1 MAEITQEMWDEL
13 QADYDALSEAYEEL
27 RKNEEMYRVAVG
39 LTNHTITVVDIE
51 SHTLNQIYNEGDFTG
66 IAVSMPDVPESV
78 ISTGIIHPEDC
89 EGYRQFYRDIYGGV
103 PHGSFTVRV
112 MEENR
117 GWVWFT
123 MYYQSVFDGKGKPL
137 RAICFSDDITSQ
149 KTVEE
154 KFTQY
159 KNAVTAGAEFV
170 WEINLT
176 RDTIISNDQNTDEV
190 IGDLDY
196 STYTELADAALLR
209 VTDPVLREE
218 VMDSFSREALKES
231 YKNGRREVSME
242 YPFIYAEDTENGE
255 ARWMRLTA
263 YLTLNNVGDTVAI
276 FCSNDITD
284 SHERIKKLEKL
295 AEHDALTGLYNRF
308 SFERRAKH
316 IITDM
321 AEDMHAFLMIDIDNF
336 KLCNDTYGHSFG
348 DQVLQMFAKVA
359 KHVFRSSD
367 LIGRVGG
374 DEFMVV
380 MSCVDSREIVLK
392 RAKELKEAF
401 CEEGEHMHLPPS
413 VSLSIGITFTQSE
426 GNYKKIYMSADELM
440 YRAKKEGKDRISIIE

>member
-13 QADYDALSEAYEEL
+13 KADYDALSEAYEEL

-51 SHTLNQIYNEGDFTG
+51 NRTLNQIYNEGDFTG

-123 MYYQSVFDGKGKPL
+123 MYYQSVFDGKGKPI

-154 KFTQY
+154 KFAQY

-170 WEINLT
+170 WEVNLT
-176 RDTIISNDQNTDEV
+176 KDLIITSDENTDE
-190 IGDLDY
+190 ILGNNE
-196 STYTELADAALLR
+196 YTSYTALSSAAHDRVADPALQ
-209 VTDPVLREE
+209 DE
-218 VMDSFSREALKES
+218 VMDIFSREALKES
-231 YKNGRREVSME
+231 YQNGRREVAME
-242 YPFIYAEDTENGE
+242 YPFVYAENGE
-255 ARWMRLTA
+255 VRWMRLTA

-284 SHERIKKLEKL
+284 SHERIKKLERM

-316 IITDM
+316 ILSDM
-321 AEDMHAFLMIDIDNF
+321 SEDTHAFLMIDIDNF
-336 KLCNDTYGHSFG
+336 KLCNDTNGHTYG
-348 DQVLQMFAKVA
+348 DQVLQMFAKAA
-359 KHVFRSSD
+359 KSVFRSSD

-380 MSCVDSREIVLK
+380 MECVEDRKIVMK
-392 RAKELKEAF
+392 RAEELRETF
-401 CEEGEHMHLPPS
+401 RTEGAAMDLPDS
-413 VSLSIGITFTQSE
+413 VSLSIGIAFTQNE
-426 GNYKKIYMSADELM
+426 GNYKKIYMDADELM
-440 YRAKKEGKDRISIIE
+440 YRAKKEGKDRISILE